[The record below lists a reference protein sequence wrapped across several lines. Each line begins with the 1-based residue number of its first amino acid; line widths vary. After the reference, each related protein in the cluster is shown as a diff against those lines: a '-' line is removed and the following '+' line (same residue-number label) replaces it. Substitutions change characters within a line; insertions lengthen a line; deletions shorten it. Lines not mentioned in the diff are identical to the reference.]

1 MTIDKGDSLIEFR
14 LDPSS
19 GVPTYLQLVQQV
31 EHALRLGYLKPGD
44 QLPKVRDAVA
54 ALTINPNTVLKAYKE
69 LETKG
74 LAAGRP
80 GQGTFV
86 TATLSQVTLPELS
99 GLRRSMVGWL
109 ASAEQA
115 GLDEDGIVALFT
127 SVLRD
132 FFKDRRGARGHEG
145 RARVEDRARAEA
157 RGNGRCRM
165 NVIETA
171 GLGKRYGKAWALRDC
186 TLAVPEGSLAAL
198 VGPNGAGKSTLM
210 NMAVGLTVPT
220 EGTARVL
227 GGQATG
233 SPAALDD
240 IAFMAQDAPLYRNLP
255 VADMLHLT
263 RNLNRRF
270 DEPAAR
276 QRLTGL
282 GIPLKKK
289 TGKLSGGQQA
299 QVALTVALA
308 RRPRLLILDEPLSAL
323 DPLARQDFMA
333 TVMTAMADDGVSV
346 VLSSHALA
354 ELERVADHL
363 VVLGGGELRLAG
375 PVDDLLAEHRV
386 LTGPA
391 ADADRLAG
399 QFSTVQ
405 LKRAGVQ
412 AHLLVRDAGP
422 DSAVPNGW
430 EAHPV
435 GLEELVLAYLRP
447 TGGDASPAAQQGPR
461 TELTEVPQ

>member
-1 MTIDKGDSLIEFR
+1 
-14 LDPSS
+14 
-19 GVPTYLQLVQQV
+19 
-31 EHALRLGYLKPGD
+31 
-44 QLPKVRDAVA
+44 
-54 ALTINPNTVLKAYKE
+54 
-69 LETKG
+69 
-74 LAAGRP
+74 
-80 GQGTFV
+80 
-86 TATLSQVTLPELS
+86 
-99 GLRRSMVGWL
+99 
-109 ASAEQA
+109 
-115 GLDEDGIVALFT
+115 
-127 SVLRD
+127 
-132 FFKDRRGARGHEG
+132 
-145 RARVEDRARAEA
+145 
-157 RGNGRCRM
+157 M
-165 NVIETA
+165 NVIETT

-220 EGTARVL
+220 AGTATVL
-227 GGQATG
+227 GGQPTG
-233 SPAALDD
+233 SPVALGD
-240 IAFMAQDAPLYRNLP
+240 IAFMAQDAPVYKSLS

-270 DEPAAR
+270 DQDGAR
-276 QRLTGL
+276 ARLTDL
-282 GIPLKKK
+282 GIPLRKK

-308 RRPRLLILDEPLSAL
+308 RHPRLLILDEPLSAL

-354 ELERVADHL
+354 ELERVADYL

-375 PVDDLLAEHRV
+375 AVDDLLAEHQV

-399 QFSTVQ
+399 QFAVVQ
-405 LKRAGVQ
+405 DKRAGAQ
-412 AHLLVRDAGP
+412 AHLLVRDSEAAW
-422 DSAVPNGW
+422 AVPPGW

-435 GLEELVLAYLRP
+435 GLEELVLAYLR
-447 TGGDASPAAQQGPR
+447 TAGGVLAPATASGSA
-461 TELTEVPQ
+461 TELTEVSK